1 MKDLSIKNFVM
12 ILTMM
17 VACVNQTSCT
27 PIIGC
32 PPPPEP
38 PIHEFPLVGT
48 SWSYTDRF
56 EEDDISYTVDYTISF
71 PTSTNAKYSMKA
83 TIKEGTQTTSQSDY
97 TDYTYTYNNGLVIM
111 TPIEA
116 GYAYLEGEITSEIKM
131 EVINASSGKTIG
143 VFYKN

>member
-1 MKDLSIKNFVM
+1 MKSIKYFF
-12 ILTMM
+12 MM
-17 VACVNQTSCT
+17 LAMMAMCVNLTSCDKDDEK
-27 PIIGC
+27 
-32 PPPPEP
+32 PPL
-38 PIHEFPLVGT
+38 EFSLVGT
-48 SWSYTDRF
+48 TWSYTDKF
-56 EEDDISYTVDYTISF
+56 EEDGINYTMDYTISF
-71 PTSTNAKYSMKA
+71 PSSTNATYSMKL

-143 VFYKN
+143 VFYRK

>member
-1 MKDLSIKNFVM
+1 MKSIKYLF
-12 ILTMM
+12 MM
-17 VACVNQTSCT
+17 LAMMAMCVNLTSCKGG
-27 PIIGC
+27 PEEPL
-32 PPPPEP
+32 PPKEPVVPE
-38 PIHEFPLVGT
+38 FSLVGT
-48 SWSYTDRF
+48 TWSYTDRF
-56 EEDDISYTVDYTISF
+56 EEDDISYTMDYTISF
-71 PTSTNAKYSMKA
+71 PSSTNATYSMKL

-143 VFYKN
+143 VFYRK